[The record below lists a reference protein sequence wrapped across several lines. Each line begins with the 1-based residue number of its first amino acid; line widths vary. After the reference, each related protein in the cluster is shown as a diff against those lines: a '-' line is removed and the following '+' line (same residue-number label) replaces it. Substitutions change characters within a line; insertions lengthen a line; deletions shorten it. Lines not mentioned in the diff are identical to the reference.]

1 MGKANE
7 VASTSPRLDGARV
20 LVVEDDFLIGLE
32 LCAILTDAGAEV
44 IGPMQTV
51 QSALAR
57 AGDQTFSAAI
67 LDIRLG
73 KETVEPVAQCLAE
86 QHVPF
91 LFYTGQSRTDPVR
104 AIWPECQI
112 VAKPA
117 LPTSL
122 LRAVAALVKQP
133 GHGILSASR

>member
-7 VASTSPRLDGARV
+7 VAPTSPRLDGARV

-32 LCAILTDAGAEV
+32 LCAVLADAGAEV

-51 QSALAR
+51 QTALAR
-57 AGDQTFSAAI
+57 AGDQRLSAAI

-73 KETVEPVAQCLAE
+73 KETVEPVAQCLAG

-104 AIWPECQI
+104 ALWPDCKI

-122 LRAVAALVKQP
+122 VRAVAALLKEPRQ
-133 GHGILSASR
+133 GIRSA